1 MSEGSLIAVK
11 TIPQVQS
18 RNISSLFVTTQVPMW
33 TLRLC
38 CNRNQ
43 VSKLSP
49 VCSTTALGRESCD
62 CEDLLAHLQMGCNS
76 DRKKVITNVFF
87 RPAQTR
93 QTLVLFGM
101 LFLSLQ
107 FTSLGRTPLRKTF
120 RRQVFDSYPDASV
133 ACSSN
138 PVYSNSCGVQK

>member
-1 MSEGSLIAVK
+1 MIAVK

>member
-11 TIPQVQS
+11 TIPQVQL

-62 CEDLLAHLQMGCNS
+62 CEDLLAHLRMGCNS

-87 RPAQTR
+87 SPARTLFCSECCFCPSSSQVLAGLLCERPSEDK
-93 QTLVLFGM
+93 
-101 LFLSLQ
+101 FLIVI
-107 FTSLGRTPLRKTF
+107 RTPL
-120 RRQVFDSYPDASV
+120 
-133 ACSSN
+133 
-138 PVYSNSCGVQK
+138 